1 MDSSIAINIQKKRK
15 NMKRKIVYS
24 LFVSFLV
31 SCFQQLSAQDAAG
44 VKVIVEERTHPLI
57 WILLAIM
64 FGLLIA
70 IFVLSKLYLKV
81 VTKNISKITM
91 LLLPM
96 LFLGSSLF
104 AEDAAAA
111 PFKTEVV
118 YQPISAMTAWLFAA
132 GIGFEVLVIVFF
144 GLKLSAFLKKINVVE
159 ADEAT
164 GSLLTM
170 PKFWDNINASVA
182 IEKEKDIQMDHEYD
196 GIHELDNNLPPWWKY
211 SFYVSIVWAIL
222 YMGYYHLGDGELSIP
237 AYEHEMELA
246 KIEKAEIAKTMASKV
261 DESNVTL
268 ADASGIADGAAI
280 FKSNC
285 AACHGNAGEGNV
297 GPNLTDK
304 FWLHGGDMNSIY
316 KTVKVGWPAKGM
328 KSWEAELSPV
338 QMKNVASYIKSLAGT
353 NPANAKA
360 PQGEEFMEG
369 ATAVTDSTKAVV
381 DTTATAKVD
390 TVVKDLAKK

>member
-1 MDSSIAINIQKKRK
+1 
-15 NMKRKIVYS
+15 MKRKIVYS

-44 VKVIVEERTHPLI
+44 VKIIVEERTHPLI

-81 VTKNISKITM
+81 VTKNISKVTM

-96 LFLGSSLF
+96 LFLGGSMF
-104 AEDAAAA
+104 AQDAAT

-118 YQPISAMTAWLFAA
+118 YQPISAMTAWLFAG
-132 GIGFEVLVIVFF
+132 GIGFEVLVLVFF
-144 GLKLSAFLKKINVVE
+144 GMKLSGFLRKIEVID
-159 ADEAT
+159 ADKPLGAIM
-164 GSLLTM
+164 TM

-211 SFYVSIVWAIL
+211 SFYVSIVWSIL
-222 YMGYYHLGDGELSIP
+222 YLGYYHLGDGELSIP
-237 AYEHEMELA
+237 AYEREMELA

-261 DESNVTL
+261 DESNVTM
-268 ADASGIADGAAI
+268 ADASGIADGATI
-280 FKSNC
+280 YKSNC

-304 FWLHGGDMNSIY
+304 FWLHGGDMTSIY

-360 PQGEEFMEG
+360 PQGEEFIEG
-369 ATAVTDSTKAVV
+369 ATAGADSTKAEVDTTTAVV
-381 DTTATAKVD
+381 DTTA
-390 TVVKDLAKK
+390 KDLAKK

>member
-1 MDSSIAINIQKKRK
+1 MGSSNAINIQKKRK

-81 VTKNISKITM
+81 VTKNISKIAM

-96 LFLGSSLF
+96 LFLGGSMF
-104 AEDAAAA
+104 AQDAVA

-132 GIGFEVLVIVFF
+132 GIGFEVLVLVFF
-144 GLKLSAFLKKINVVE
+144 GMKLSGFLRKIEVID
-159 ADEAT
+159 ADKPLGAIM
-164 GSLLTM
+164 TM

-211 SFYVSIVWAIL
+211 SFYISIVWAIL

-261 DESNVTL
+261 DESNVTMS
-268 ADASGIADGAAI
+268 DASGIADGAAI
-280 FKSNC
+280 YKSNC

-304 FWLHGGDMNSIY
+304 FWLHGGDMTSIY

-360 PQGEEFMEG
+360 PQGEEFIEG
-369 ATAVTDSTKAVV
+369 ATAGADSTKVVV

-390 TVVKDLAKK
+390 TAAKDLAKK

>member
-1 MDSSIAINIQKKRK
+1 MGSSIAINIQKKRK

-24 LFVSFLV
+24 LLVSFLV

-81 VTKNISKITM
+81 VTKNISKISM

-96 LFLGSSLF
+96 LFLGGSMF
-104 AEDAAAA
+104 AQDAAA

-132 GIGFEVLVIVFF
+132 GIGFEVLVLVFF
-144 GLKLSAFLKKINVVE
+144 GMKLSGFLRKIEVID
-159 ADEAT
+159 ADKPLGAIM
-164 GSLLTM
+164 TM

-211 SFYVSIVWAIL
+211 SFYISIVWSIL
-222 YMGYYHLGDGELSIP
+222 YLGYYHIGDGELSIQE
-237 AYEHEMELA
+237 YQNEMELA

-268 ADASGIADGAAI
+268 ADASGIADGATI
-280 FKSNC
+280 YKSSC
-285 AACHGNAGEGNV
+285 AACHGNAGEGVV

-304 FWLHGGDMNSIY
+304 FWLHGGDMTSIY

-360 PQGEEFMEG
+360 PQGEEFIEG
-369 ATAVTDSTKAVV
+369 ATPGADSTKAVV
-381 DTTATAKVD
+381 DTTA
-390 TVVKDLAKK
+390 KDLAKK

>member
-1 MDSSIAINIQKKRK
+1 
-15 NMKRKIVYS
+15 MKRKIVYS
-24 LFVSFLV
+24 LLVSFLV

-81 VTKNISKITM
+81 VTKNISKISM

-96 LFLGSSLF
+96 LFLGGSMF
-104 AEDAAAA
+104 AQDAAA

-132 GIGFEVLVIVFF
+132 GIGFEVLVLVFF
-144 GLKLSAFLKKINVVE
+144 GMKLSGFLRKIEVID
-159 ADEAT
+159 ADKPLGAIM
-164 GSLLTM
+164 TM

-211 SFYVSIVWAIL
+211 SFYISIVWSIL
-222 YMGYYHLGDGELSIP
+222 YLGYYHLGDGELSIP

-261 DESNVTL
+261 DESNVTMS
-268 ADASGIADGAAI
+268 DASGIADGAAI

-304 FWLHGGDMNSIY
+304 FWLHGGDMTSIY

-338 QMKNVASYIKSLAGT
+338 QMKNVASYIKSLVGT

-360 PQGEEFMEG
+360 PQGEEFIEG
-369 ATAVTDSTKAVV
+369 ATAGTDSTKVVV
-381 DTTATAKVD
+381 DTTTAKVD
-390 TVVKDLAKK
+390 TAAKDLAKK

>member
-1 MDSSIAINIQKKRK
+1 MGSSNAINIQKKRK

-81 VTKNISKITM
+81 VTKNISKIAM

-96 LFLGSSLF
+96 LFLGGSMF
-104 AEDAAAA
+104 AQDAVA

-132 GIGFEVLVIVFF
+132 GIGFEVLVLVFF
-144 GLKLSAFLKKINVVE
+144 GMKLSGFLRKIEVID
-159 ADEAT
+159 ADKPLGAIM
-164 GSLLTM
+164 TM

-211 SFYVSIVWAIL
+211 SFYVSIVWSIL
-222 YMGYYHLGDGELSIP
+222 YLGYYHLGDGELSIP
-237 AYEHEMELA
+237 AYEREMELA

-261 DESNVTL
+261 DESNVTM
-268 ADASGIADGAAI
+268 ADASGIADGATI
-280 FKSNC
+280 YKSNC

-304 FWLHGGDMNSIY
+304 FWLHGGDMTSIY

-338 QMKNVASYIKSLAGT
+338 QMKNVASYIKSLVGT

-360 PQGEEFMEG
+360 PQGEEFIEG
-369 ATAVTDSTKAVV
+369 ATAGADSTKAVV
-381 DTTATAKVD
+381 DTTTAIVD
-390 TVVKDLAKK
+390 TTAKDLAKK

>member
-1 MDSSIAINIQKKRK
+1 MGSSNAINIQKKRK

-81 VTKNISKITM
+81 VTKNISKIAM

-96 LFLGSSLF
+96 LFLGGSMF
-104 AEDAAAA
+104 AQDAVA

-132 GIGFEVLVIVFF
+132 GIGFEVLVLVFF
-144 GLKLSAFLKKINVVE
+144 GMKLSGFLRKIEVID
-159 ADEAT
+159 ADKPLGAIM
-164 GSLLTM
+164 TM

-211 SFYVSIVWAIL
+211 SFYISIVWSIL
-222 YMGYYHLGDGELSIP
+222 YLGYYHLGDGELSIP
-237 AYEHEMELA
+237 AYEREMELA

-261 DESNVTL
+261 DESNVTM
-268 ADASGIADGAAI
+268 ADASGIADGATI
-280 FKSNC
+280 YKSNC

-304 FWLHGGDMNSIY
+304 FWLHGGDMTSIY

-360 PQGEEFMEG
+360 PQGEEFIEG
-369 ATAVTDSTKAVV
+369 ATAGADSTKVVV

-390 TVVKDLAKK
+390 TAAKDLAKK

>member
-1 MDSSIAINIQKKRK
+1 
-15 NMKRKIVYS
+15 MKRKIVYS

-81 VTKNISKITM
+81 VTKNISKVTM

-96 LFLGSSLF
+96 LFLGGSMF
-104 AEDAAAA
+104 AQDAAT

-118 YQPISAMTAWLFAA
+118 YQPISAMTAWLFAG
-132 GIGFEVLVIVFF
+132 GIGFEVLVLVFF
-144 GLKLSAFLKKINVVE
+144 GMKLSGFLRKIEVIDVDKPLG
-159 ADEAT
+159 AIM
-164 GSLLTM
+164 TM

-211 SFYVSIVWAIL
+211 SFYVSIVWSIL
-222 YMGYYHLGDGELSIP
+222 YLGYYHLGDGELSIP
-237 AYEHEMELA
+237 AYEREMELA

-261 DESNVTL
+261 DESNVTM
-268 ADASGIADGAAI
+268 ADASGIADGATI
-280 FKSNC
+280 YKSNC

-304 FWLHGGDMNSIY
+304 FWLHGGDMTSIY

-360 PQGEEFMEG
+360 PQGEEFIEG
-369 ATAVTDSTKAVV
+369 ATAGTDSTKAVV
-381 DTTATAKVD
+381 DTTTAVVD
-390 TVVKDLAKK
+390 TTAKDLAKK

>member
-1 MDSSIAINIQKKRK
+1 
-15 NMKRKIVYS
+15 MKRKIVYS
-24 LFVSFLV
+24 LFASFLA

-81 VTKNISKITM
+81 VTKNISKIAM

-96 LFLGSSLF
+96 LFLGGSMF
-104 AEDAAAA
+104 AQDAAA

-132 GIGFEVLVIVFF
+132 GIGFEVLVLVFF
-144 GLKLSAFLKKINVVE
+144 GMKLSGFLRKIEVID
-159 ADEAT
+159 ADKPLGAIM
-164 GSLLTM
+164 TM

-211 SFYVSIVWAIL
+211 SFYVSIVWSIL
-222 YMGYYHLGDGELSIP
+222 YLGYYHLGDGELSIP

-261 DESNVTL
+261 DESNVTMS
-268 ADASGIADGAAI
+268 DASGIADGAAI
-280 FKSNC
+280 YKSNC

-304 FWLHGGDMNSIY
+304 FWLHGGDMTSIY

-338 QMKNVASYIKSLAGT
+338 QMKNVASYIKSLVGT

-360 PQGEEFMEG
+360 PQGEEFIEG
-369 ATAVTDSTKAVV
+369 ATAGADSTKVVV

-390 TVVKDLAKK
+390 TAAKDLAKK

>member
-1 MDSSIAINIQKKRK
+1 
-15 NMKRKIVYS
+15 MKRKIVYS

-81 VTKNISKITM
+81 VTKNISKIAM

-96 LFLGSSLF
+96 LFLGGSMF
-104 AEDAAAA
+104 AQDAVA

-132 GIGFEVLVIVFF
+132 GIGFEVLVLVFF
-144 GLKLSAFLKKINVVE
+144 GMKLSGFLRKIEVID
-159 ADEAT
+159 ADKPLGAIM
-164 GSLLTM
+164 TM

-211 SFYVSIVWAIL
+211 SFYISIVWSIL
-222 YMGYYHLGDGELSIP
+222 YLGYYHLGDGELSIP
-237 AYEHEMELA
+237 AYEREMELA

-261 DESNVTL
+261 DESNVTM
-268 ADASGIADGAAI
+268 ADASGIADGATI
-280 FKSNC
+280 YKSNC

-304 FWLHGGDMNSIY
+304 FWLHGGDMTSIY

-338 QMKNVASYIKSLAGT
+338 QMKNVASYIKSLVGT

-360 PQGEEFMEG
+360 PQGEEFIEG
-369 ATAVTDSTKAVV
+369 ATAGADSTKAVV
-381 DTTATAKVD
+381 DTTTAIVD
-390 TVVKDLAKK
+390 TTAKDLAKK

>member
-1 MDSSIAINIQKKRK
+1 MGSSNAINIQKKRK

-81 VTKNISKITM
+81 VTKNISKIAM

-96 LFLGSSLF
+96 LFLGGSMF
-104 AEDAAAA
+104 AQDAVA

-132 GIGFEVLVIVFF
+132 GIGFEVLVLVFF
-144 GLKLSAFLKKINVVE
+144 GMKLSGFLRKIEVID
-159 ADEAT
+159 ADKPLGAIM
-164 GSLLTM
+164 TM

-211 SFYVSIVWAIL
+211 SFYVSIVWSIL
-222 YMGYYHLGDGELSIP
+222 YLGYYHLGDGELSIP
-237 AYEHEMELA
+237 AYEREMELA

-261 DESNVTL
+261 DESNVTM

-280 FKSNC
+280 YKSNC

-304 FWLHGGDMNSIY
+304 FWLHGGDMTSIY

-360 PQGEEFMEG
+360 PQGEEFIEG
-369 ATAVTDSTKAVV
+369 ATAGADSTKAVV
-381 DTTATAKVD
+381 DTTTAKVD
-390 TVVKDLAKK
+390 TTAKDLAKK

>member
-1 MDSSIAINIQKKRK
+1 MGSSNAINIQKKRK

-81 VTKNISKITM
+81 VTKNISKIAM

-96 LFLGSSLF
+96 LFLGGSMF
-104 AEDAAAA
+104 AQDAVA

-132 GIGFEVLVIVFF
+132 GIGFEVLVLVFF
-144 GLKLSAFLKKINVVE
+144 GMKLSGFLRKIEVID
-159 ADEAT
+159 ADKPLGAIM
-164 GSLLTM
+164 TM

-196 GIHELDNNLPPWWKY
+196 GIHELDNNLTALVEIQFLY
-211 SFYVSIVWAIL
+211 LNCMVDFIL
-222 YMGYYHLGDGELSIP
+222 RL
-237 AYEHEMELA
+237 
-246 KIEKAEIAKTMASKV
+246 
-261 DESNVTL
+261 
-268 ADASGIADGAAI
+268 
-280 FKSNC
+280 
-285 AACHGNAGEGNV
+285 
-297 GPNLTDK
+297 
-304 FWLHGGDMNSIY
+304 
-316 KTVKVGWPAKGM
+316 
-328 KSWEAELSPV
+328 LSP
-338 QMKNVASYIKSLAGT
+338 
-353 NPANAKA
+353 
-360 PQGEEFMEG
+360 
-369 ATAVTDSTKAVV
+369 
-381 DTTATAKVD
+381 
-390 TVVKDLAKK
+390 

>member
-1 MDSSIAINIQKKRK
+1 MGSSNAINIQKKRK

-24 LFVSFLV
+24 LLVSFLV

-81 VTKNISKITM
+81 VTKNISKIAM

-96 LFLGSSLF
+96 LFLGGSMF
-104 AEDAAAA
+104 AQDAAA

-132 GIGFEVLVIVFF
+132 GIGFEVLVLVFF
-144 GLKLSAFLKKINVVE
+144 GMKLSGFLRKIEVID
-159 ADEAT
+159 ADKPLGAIM
-164 GSLLTM
+164 TM

-211 SFYVSIVWAIL
+211 SFYISIVWSIL
-222 YMGYYHLGDGELSIP
+222 YLGYYHLGDGELSIP
-237 AYEHEMELA
+237 AYEREMELA

-261 DESNVTL
+261 DESNVTM
-268 ADASGIADGAAI
+268 ADASGIADGATI
-280 FKSNC
+280 YKSNC

-304 FWLHGGDMNSIY
+304 FWLHGGDMTSIY

-338 QMKNVASYIKSLAGT
+338 QMKNVASYIKSLVGT

-360 PQGEEFMEG
+360 PQGEEFIEG
-369 ATAVTDSTKAVV
+369 ATAGADSTKAVV
-381 DTTATAKVD
+381 DTTTAIVD
-390 TVVKDLAKK
+390 TTAKDLAKK

>member
-1 MDSSIAINIQKKRK
+1 MGSSNAINIQKKRK

-81 VTKNISKITM
+81 VTKNISKIAM

-96 LFLGSSLF
+96 LFLGGSMF
-104 AEDAAAA
+104 AQDAVA

-132 GIGFEVLVIVFF
+132 GIGFEVLVLVFF
-144 GLKLSAFLKKINVVE
+144 GMKLSGFLRKIEVID
-159 ADEAT
+159 ADKPLGAIM
-164 GSLLTM
+164 TM

-211 SFYVSIVWAIL
+211 SFYISIVWSIL
-222 YMGYYHLGDGELSIP
+222 YLGYYHLGDGELSIP
-237 AYEHEMELA
+237 AYEREMELA

-261 DESNVTL
+261 DESNVTM
-268 ADASGIADGAAI
+268 ADASGIADGATI
-280 FKSNC
+280 YKSNC

-304 FWLHGGDMNSIY
+304 FWLHGGDMTSIY

-338 QMKNVASYIKSLAGT
+338 QMKNVASYIKSLVGT

-360 PQGEEFMEG
+360 PQGEEFIEG
-369 ATAVTDSTKAVV
+369 ATAGADSTKAVV
-381 DTTATAKVD
+381 DTTTAVVD
-390 TVVKDLAKK
+390 TTAKDLAKK

>member
-1 MDSSIAINIQKKRK
+1 MGSSNAINIQKKRK

-81 VTKNISKITM
+81 VTKNISKIAM

-96 LFLGSSLF
+96 LFLGGSMF
-104 AEDAAAA
+104 AQDAVA

-132 GIGFEVLVIVFF
+132 GIGFEVLVLVFF
-144 GLKLSAFLKKINVVE
+144 GMKLSGFLRKIEVID
-159 ADEAT
+159 ADKPLGAIM
-164 GSLLTM
+164 TM

-211 SFYVSIVWAIL
+211 SFYISIVWSIL
-222 YMGYYHLGDGELSIP
+222 YLGYYHLGDGELSIP
-237 AYEHEMELA
+237 AYEREMELA

-261 DESNVTL
+261 DESNVTM
-268 ADASGIADGAAI
+268 ADASGIADGATI
-280 FKSNC
+280 YKSNC

-304 FWLHGGDMNSIY
+304 FWLHGGDMTSIY

-338 QMKNVASYIKSLAGT
+338 QMKNVASYIKSLVGT

-360 PQGEEFMEG
+360 PQGEEFIEG
-369 ATAVTDSTKAVV
+369 ATAGTDSTKAVV
-381 DTTATAKVD
+381 DTTTAVVD
-390 TVVKDLAKK
+390 TTAKDLAKK

>member
-1 MDSSIAINIQKKRK
+1 
-15 NMKRKIVYS
+15 MKRKIVYS
-24 LFVSFLV
+24 LLVSFLV

-81 VTKNISKITM
+81 VTKNISKIAM

-96 LFLGSSLF
+96 LFLGGSMF
-104 AEDAAAA
+104 AQDAVA

-132 GIGFEVLVIVFF
+132 GIGFEVLVLVFF
-144 GLKLSAFLKKINVVE
+144 GMKLSGFLRKIEVID
-159 ADEAT
+159 ADKPLGAIM
-164 GSLLTM
+164 TM

-211 SFYVSIVWAIL
+211 SFYISIVWSIL
-222 YMGYYHLGDGELSIP
+222 YLGYYHLGDGELSIP
-237 AYEHEMELA
+237 AYEREMELA

-261 DESNVTL
+261 DESNVTM
-268 ADASGIADGAAI
+268 ADASGIADGATI
-280 FKSNC
+280 YKSNC

-304 FWLHGGDMNSIY
+304 FWLHGGDMTSIY

-338 QMKNVASYIKSLAGT
+338 QMKNVASYIKSLVGT

-360 PQGEEFMEG
+360 PQGEEFIEG
-369 ATAVTDSTKAVV
+369 ATAGADSTKAVV
-381 DTTATAKVD
+381 DTTTAIVD
-390 TVVKDLAKK
+390 TTAKDLAKK

>member
-1 MDSSIAINIQKKRK
+1 
-15 NMKRKIVYS
+15 MKRKIVYS
-24 LFVSFLV
+24 LLVSFLV

-64 FGLLIA
+64 FGLLVA

-104 AEDAAAA
+104 ADDAAAA

-118 YQPISAMTAWLFAA
+118 YQPISTMTAWLFAA

-159 ADEAT
+159 ADEAK

-170 PKFWDNINASVA
+170 PKFWDNVNASVA

-211 SFYVSIVWAIL
+211 SFYISIVWAIL

-261 DESNVTL
+261 DENNVTM

-280 FKSNC
+280 FKANC

-338 QMKNVASYIKSLAGT
+338 QMKNVTSYIKSLAGT

-360 PQGEEFMEG
+360 PQGEEFIEG
-369 ATAVTDSTKAVV
+369 ATAATDSTKTTVDTATVKV
-381 DTTATAKVD
+381 DTTA
-390 TVVKDLAKK
+390 KDLAKK

>member
-1 MDSSIAINIQKKRK
+1 MGSSNAINIQKKRK

-81 VTKNISKITM
+81 VTKNISKIAM

-96 LFLGSSLF
+96 LFLGGSMF
-104 AEDAAAA
+104 AQDAVA

-132 GIGFEVLVIVFF
+132 GIGFEVLVLVFF
-144 GLKLSAFLKKINVVE
+144 GMKLSGFLRKIEVID
-159 ADEAT
+159 ADKPLGAIM
-164 GSLLTM
+164 TM

-211 SFYVSIVWAIL
+211 SFYISIVWSIL
-222 YMGYYHLGDGELSIP
+222 YLGYYHLGDGELSIP
-237 AYEHEMELA
+237 AYEREMELA

-261 DESNVTL
+261 DESNVTM
-268 ADASGIADGAAI
+268 ADASGIADGATI
-280 FKSNC
+280 YKSNC

-304 FWLHGGDMNSIY
+304 FWLHGGDMTSIY

-338 QMKNVASYIKSLAGT
+338 QMKNVASYIKSLVGT

-360 PQGEEFMEG
+360 PQGEEFIEG
-369 ATAVTDSTKAVV
+369 ATAGADSTKAVV
-381 DTTATAKVD
+381 DTTTAIVD
-390 TVVKDLAKK
+390 TTAKDLAKK

>member
-1 MDSSIAINIQKKRK
+1 
-15 NMKRKIVYS
+15 MKRKIVYS
-24 LFVSFLV
+24 LLVSFLV

-81 VTKNISKITM
+81 VTKNISKISM

-96 LFLGSSLF
+96 LFLGGSMF
-104 AEDAAAA
+104 AQDAAA

-132 GIGFEVLVIVFF
+132 GIGFEVLVLVFF
-144 GLKLSAFLKKINVVE
+144 GMKLSGFLRKIEVID
-159 ADEAT
+159 ADKPLGAIM
-164 GSLLTM
+164 TM

-211 SFYVSIVWAIL
+211 SFYISIVWSIL
-222 YMGYYHLGDGELSIP
+222 YLGYYHLGDGELSIP
-237 AYEHEMELA
+237 AYEREMELA

-261 DESNVTL
+261 DESNVTM
-268 ADASGIADGAAI
+268 ADASGIADGATI
-280 FKSNC
+280 YKSNC

-304 FWLHGGDMNSIY
+304 FWLHGGDMTSIY

-338 QMKNVASYIKSLAGT
+338 QMKNVASYIKSLVGT

-360 PQGEEFMEG
+360 PQGEEFIEG
-369 ATAVTDSTKAVV
+369 ATAGADSTKAVV
-381 DTTATAKVD
+381 DTTTAIVD
-390 TVVKDLAKK
+390 TTAKDLAKK

>member
-1 MDSSIAINIQKKRK
+1 MGSSIAINIQKNEK

-24 LFVSFLV
+24 LLVSFLV

-81 VTKNISKITM
+81 VTKNISKIAM

-96 LFLGSSLF
+96 LFLGGSMF
-104 AEDAAAA
+104 AQDAAA

-132 GIGFEVLVIVFF
+132 GIGFEVLVLVFF
-144 GLKLSAFLKKINVVE
+144 GMKLSGFLRKIEVID
-159 ADEAT
+159 ADKPLGAIM
-164 GSLLTM
+164 TM

-211 SFYVSIVWAIL
+211 SFYISIVWSIL
-222 YMGYYHLGDGELSIP
+222 YLGYYHLGDGELSIP
-237 AYEHEMELA
+237 AYEREMELA

-261 DESNVTL
+261 DESNVTM
-268 ADASGIADGAAI
+268 ADASGIADGATI
-280 FKSNC
+280 YKSNC

-304 FWLHGGDMNSIY
+304 FWLHGGDMTSIY

-338 QMKNVASYIKSLAGT
+338 QMKNVASYIKSLVGT

-360 PQGEEFMEG
+360 PQGEEFIEG
-369 ATAVTDSTKAVV
+369 ATAGADSTKAVV
-381 DTTATAKVD
+381 DTTTAIVD
-390 TVVKDLAKK
+390 TTAKDLAKK

>member
-1 MDSSIAINIQKKRK
+1 
-15 NMKRKIVYS
+15 MKRKIVYS
-24 LFVSFLV
+24 LLVSFLA

-81 VTKNISKITM
+81 VTKNISKVTM

-96 LFLGSSLF
+96 LFLGGSMF
-104 AEDAAAA
+104 AQDAAT

-132 GIGFEVLVIVFF
+132 GIGFEVLVLVFF
-144 GLKLSAFLKKINVVE
+144 GMKLSGFLRKIEVID
-159 ADEAT
+159 ADKPLGAIM
-164 GSLLTM
+164 TM

-211 SFYVSIVWAIL
+211 SFYISIVWSIL
-222 YMGYYHLGDGELSIP
+222 YLGYYHLGDGELSIP
-237 AYEHEMELA
+237 AYEREMELA

-261 DESNVTL
+261 DESNVTM
-268 ADASGIADGAAI
+268 ADASGIADGATI
-280 FKSNC
+280 YKSNC

-304 FWLHGGDMNSIY
+304 FWLHGGDMTSIY

-338 QMKNVASYIKSLAGT
+338 QMKNVASYIKSLVGT

-360 PQGEEFMEG
+360 PQGEEFIEG
-369 ATAVTDSTKAVV
+369 ATAGADSTKAVV
-381 DTTATAKVD
+381 DTTTAIVD
-390 TVVKDLAKK
+390 TTAKDLAKK

>member
-1 MDSSIAINIQKKRK
+1 
-15 NMKRKIVYS
+15 MKRKIVYS
-24 LFVSFLV
+24 LLVSFLV

-81 VTKNISKITM
+81 VTKNISKIAM

-96 LFLGSSLF
+96 LFLGGSMF
-104 AEDAAAA
+104 AQDAAA

-132 GIGFEVLVIVFF
+132 GIGFEVLVLVFF
-144 GLKLSAFLKKINVVE
+144 GMKLSGFLRKIEVID
-159 ADEAT
+159 ADKPLGAIM
-164 GSLLTM
+164 TM

-211 SFYVSIVWAIL
+211 SFYVSIVWSIL
-222 YMGYYHLGDGELSIP
+222 YLGYYHLGDGELSIP

-261 DESNVTL
+261 DESNVTMS
-268 ADASGIADGAAI
+268 DASGIADGAAI
-280 FKSNC
+280 YKSNC

-304 FWLHGGDMNSIY
+304 FWLHGGDMTSIY

-338 QMKNVASYIKSLAGT
+338 QMKNVASYIKSLVGT

-360 PQGEEFMEG
+360 PQGEEFIEG
-369 ATAVTDSTKAVV
+369 ATAGADSTKAVV
-381 DTTATAKVD
+381 DTTTAIVD
-390 TVVKDLAKK
+390 TTAKDLAKK

>member
-1 MDSSIAINIQKKRK
+1 
-15 NMKRKIVYS
+15 MKRKIVYS

-44 VKVIVEERTHPLI
+44 VKIIVEERTHPLI

-81 VTKNISKITM
+81 VTKNISKVTM

-96 LFLGSSLF
+96 LFLGGSMF
-104 AEDAAAA
+104 AQDAAT

-118 YQPISAMTAWLFAA
+118 YQPISAMTAWLFAG
-132 GIGFEVLVIVFF
+132 GIGFEVLVLVFF
-144 GLKLSAFLKKINVVE
+144 GMKLSGFLRKIEVID
-159 ADEAT
+159 ADKPLGAIM
-164 GSLLTM
+164 TM

-182 IEKEKDIQMDHEYD
+182 IEKEKDIQMDHAYD

-211 SFYVSIVWAIL
+211 SFYVSIVWSIL
-222 YMGYYHLGDGELSIP
+222 YLGYYHLGDGELSIP
-237 AYEHEMELA
+237 AYEREMELA

-261 DESNVTL
+261 DESNVTM
-268 ADASGIADGAAI
+268 ADASGIADGATI
-280 FKSNC
+280 YKSNC

-304 FWLHGGDMNSIY
+304 FWLHGGDMTSIY

-360 PQGEEFMEG
+360 PQGEDFIEG
-369 ATAVTDSTKAVV
+369 ATAGTDSTKAVV
-381 DTTATAKVD
+381 DTTTAVVD
-390 TVVKDLAKK
+390 TTAKDLAKK

>member
-1 MDSSIAINIQKKRK
+1 
-15 NMKRKIVYS
+15 MKRKIVYS

-96 LFLGSSLF
+96 LFLGGSMF
-104 AEDAAAA
+104 AQDAAAA
-111 PFKTEVV
+111 PFKTEVM

-144 GLKLSAFLKKINVVE
+144 GMKLSGFLRKIEVID
-159 ADEAT
+159 ADKPLGAIM
-164 GSLLTM
+164 TM

-211 SFYVSIVWAIL
+211 SFYVSIVWSIL
-222 YMGYYHLGDGELSIP
+222 YLGYYHLGDGELSIP
-237 AYEHEMELA
+237 AYEREMELA

-261 DESNVTL
+261 DESNVTM
-268 ADASGIADGAAI
+268 ADASGIADGATI
-280 FKSNC
+280 YKSNC

-304 FWLHGGDMNSIY
+304 FWLHGGDMTSIY

-360 PQGEEFMEG
+360 PQGEEFIEG
-369 ATAVTDSTKAVV
+369 ATAGADSTKAVV
-381 DTTATAKVD
+381 DTATAVVD
-390 TVVKDLAKK
+390 TTAKDLAKK

>member
-1 MDSSIAINIQKKRK
+1 MGSLIAINIQKKRK
-15 NMKRKIVYS
+15 NMKRKIIFS
-24 LFVSFLV
+24 LLVSLLA

-81 VTKNISKITM
+81 VTKNISKISM

-104 AEDAAAA
+104 AQDAAAA
-111 PFKTEVV
+111 PFKTEVI

-144 GLKLSAFLKKINVVE
+144 GMKLSGFLRKIEVID
-159 ADEAT
+159 ADKPLGAIMT
-164 GSLLTM
+164 I
-170 PKFWDNINASVA
+170 PKFWDNVNASVA

-211 SFYVSIVWAIL
+211 SFYISIVWSVL
-222 YMGYYHLGDGELSIP
+222 YLGYYHLGDGELSIP
-237 AYEHEMELA
+237 AYEREMELA
-246 KIEKAEIAKTMASKV
+246 KMEKAEIAKTMASKV
-261 DESNVTL
+261 DESNVTM
-268 ADASGIADGAAI
+268 ADASGIADGATI
-280 FKSNC
+280 YKSSC

-304 FWLHGGDMNSIY
+304 FWLHGGDMTSIY

-328 KSWEAELSPV
+328 KSWEAELTPV
-338 QMKNVASYIKSLAGT
+338 QMKNVSSYIKSLVGT
-353 NPANAKA
+353 NPANAKPA
-360 PQGEEFMEG
+360 QGEEFIEG
-369 ATAVTDSTKAVV
+369 ATAGADSTKAVV
-381 DTTATAKVD
+381 DTTATARVD
-390 TVVKDLAKK
+390 TTAKDLAKK

>member
-1 MDSSIAINIQKKRK
+1 
-15 NMKRKIVYS
+15 MKRKIVYS

-81 VTKNISKITM
+81 VTKNISKVTM

-96 LFLGSSLF
+96 LFLGGSMF
-104 AEDAAAA
+104 AQDAAT

-132 GIGFEVLVIVFF
+132 GIGFEVLVLVFF
-144 GLKLSAFLKKINVVE
+144 GMKLSGFLRKIEVID
-159 ADEAT
+159 ADKPLGAIM
-164 GSLLTM
+164 TM

-211 SFYVSIVWAIL
+211 SFYISIVWSIL
-222 YMGYYHLGDGELSIP
+222 YLGYYHLGDGELSIP
-237 AYEHEMELA
+237 AYEREMELA

-261 DESNVTL
+261 DESNVTM
-268 ADASGIADGAAI
+268 ADASGIADGATI
-280 FKSNC
+280 YKSNC

-304 FWLHGGDMNSIY
+304 FWLHGGDMTSIY

-338 QMKNVASYIKSLAGT
+338 QMKNVASYIKSLVGT

-360 PQGEEFMEG
+360 PQGEEFIEG
-369 ATAVTDSTKAVV
+369 ATAGADSTKAVV
-381 DTTATAKVD
+381 DTTTAIVD
-390 TVVKDLAKK
+390 TTAKDLAKK

>member
-1 MDSSIAINIQKKRK
+1 
-15 NMKRKIVYS
+15 MKRKIVYS

-44 VKVIVEERTHPLI
+44 VKIIVEERTHPLI

-81 VTKNISKITM
+81 VTKNISKVTM

-96 LFLGSSLF
+96 LFLGGSMF
-104 AEDAAAA
+104 AQDAAT

-118 YQPISAMTAWLFAA
+118 YQPISAMTAWLFAG
-132 GIGFEVLVIVFF
+132 GIGFEVLVLVFF
-144 GLKLSAFLKKINVVE
+144 GMKLSGFLRKIEVIDVDKPLG
-159 ADEAT
+159 AIM
-164 GSLLTM
+164 TM

-211 SFYVSIVWAIL
+211 SFYVSIVWSIL
-222 YMGYYHLGDGELSIP
+222 YLGYYHLGDGELSIP
-237 AYEHEMELA
+237 AYEREMELA

-261 DESNVTL
+261 DESNVTM
-268 ADASGIADGAAI
+268 ADASGIADGATI
-280 FKSNC
+280 YKSNC

-304 FWLHGGDMNSIY
+304 FWLHGGDMTSIY

-360 PQGEEFMEG
+360 PQGEEFIEG
-369 ATAVTDSTKAVV
+369 ATAGTDSTKAVV
-381 DTTATAKVD
+381 DTTTAVVD
-390 TVVKDLAKK
+390 TTAKDLAKK

>member
-1 MDSSIAINIQKKRK
+1 MGSSNAINIQKKRK

-81 VTKNISKITM
+81 VTKNISKIAM

-96 LFLGSSLF
+96 LFLGGSMF
-104 AEDAAAA
+104 AQDAVA

-132 GIGFEVLVIVFF
+132 GIGFEVLVLVFF
-144 GLKLSAFLKKINVVE
+144 GMKLSGFLRKIEVID
-159 ADEAT
+159 ADKPLGAIM
-164 GSLLTM
+164 TM

-211 SFYVSIVWAIL
+211 SFYISIVWSIL

-261 DESNVTL
+261 DESNVTI

-280 FKSNC
+280 YKSNC

-304 FWLHGGDMNSIY
+304 FWLHGGDMTSIY

-360 PQGEEFMEG
+360 PQGEEFIEG
-369 ATAVTDSTKAVV
+369 ATAGADSTKVVV

-390 TVVKDLAKK
+390 TAAKDLAKK

>member
-1 MDSSIAINIQKKRK
+1 MGSSNAINIQKKRK

-81 VTKNISKITM
+81 VTKNISKIAM

-96 LFLGSSLF
+96 LFLGGSMF
-104 AEDAAAA
+104 AQDAVA

-132 GIGFEVLVIVFF
+132 GIGFEVLVLVFF
-144 GLKLSAFLKKINVVE
+144 GMKLSGFLRKIEVID
-159 ADEAT
+159 ADKPLGAIM
-164 GSLLTM
+164 TM

-211 SFYVSIVWAIL
+211 SFYISIVWSIL
-222 YMGYYHLGDGELSIP
+222 YLGYYHLGDGELSIP
-237 AYEHEMELA
+237 AYEREMELA

-261 DESNVTL
+261 DENNVTM

-280 FKSNC
+280 YKSNC

-304 FWLHGGDMNSIY
+304 FWLHGGDMTSIY

-360 PQGEEFMEG
+360 PQGEEFIEG
-369 ATAVTDSTKAVV
+369 ATAGADSTKVVV

-390 TVVKDLAKK
+390 TAAKDLAKK

>member
-1 MDSSIAINIQKKRK
+1 
-15 NMKRKIVYS
+15 
-24 LFVSFLV
+24 
-31 SCFQQLSAQDAAG
+31 
-44 VKVIVEERTHPLI
+44 LI

-81 VTKNISKITM
+81 VTKNISKIAM

-104 AEDAAAA
+104 AQDAAAA

-118 YQPISAMTAWLFAA
+118 YQPISSMTAWLFAA
-132 GIGFEVLVIVFF
+132 GIGFEVLVLVFF
-144 GLKLSAFLKKINVVE
+144 GVKLSGFLRKIDVIE
-159 ADEAT
+159 ADKPLGTIIA
-164 GSLLTM
+164 M

-211 SFYVSIVWAIL
+211 SFYISIVWAIL

-261 DESNVTL
+261 DESNVTMS
-268 ADASGIADGAAI
+268 DASGIADGAAI

-304 FWLHGGDMNSIY
+304 FWLHGGDMTSIY

-360 PQGEEFMEG
+360 PQGEEFIEG
-369 ATAVTDSTKAVV
+369 ATAGTDSTKAVV

-390 TVVKDLAKK
+390 TAAKNLAKK

>member
-1 MDSSIAINIQKKRK
+1 
-15 NMKRKIVYS
+15 MKRKIVYS
-24 LFVSFLV
+24 LLVSFLV

-81 VTKNISKITM
+81 VTKNISKIAM

-96 LFLGSSLF
+96 LFLGGSMF
-104 AEDAAAA
+104 AQDAAA

-132 GIGFEVLVIVFF
+132 GIGFEVLVLVFF
-144 GLKLSAFLKKINVVE
+144 GMKLSGFLRKIEVID
-159 ADEAT
+159 ADKPLGAIM
-164 GSLLTM
+164 TM

-211 SFYVSIVWAIL
+211 SFYISIVWSIL
-222 YMGYYHLGDGELSIP
+222 YLGYYHLGDGELSIP
-237 AYEHEMELA
+237 AYEREMELA

-261 DESNVTL
+261 DESNVTM
-268 ADASGIADGAAI
+268 ADASGIADGATI
-280 FKSNC
+280 YKSNC

-304 FWLHGGDMNSIY
+304 FWLHGGDMTSIY

-338 QMKNVASYIKSLAGT
+338 QMKNVASYIKSLVGT

-360 PQGEEFMEG
+360 PQGEEFIEG
-369 ATAVTDSTKAVV
+369 ATAGADSTKAVV
-381 DTTATAKVD
+381 DTTTAIVD
-390 TVVKDLAKK
+390 TTAKDLAKK

>member
-1 MDSSIAINIQKKRK
+1 MGSSNAINIQKKRK

-118 YQPISAMTAWLFAA
+118 YQPISAMTALLFAA
-132 GIGFEVLVIVFF
+132 GIGFEVLVLVFF

-211 SFYVSIVWAIL
+211 SFYVSIVWSIL

-268 ADASGIADGAAI
+268 SDASGIADGAAI

-304 FWLHGGDMNSIY
+304 FWLHGGDMTSIY

-360 PQGEEFMEG
+360 PQGEEFIEG
-369 ATAVTDSTKAVV
+369 ATAGTDSTKAVV

-390 TVVKDLAKK
+390 TAAKNLAKK

>member
-1 MDSSIAINIQKKRK
+1 
-15 NMKRKIVYS
+15 MKRKIVYS

-81 VTKNISKITM
+81 VTKNISKIAM

-96 LFLGSSLF
+96 LFLGGSMF
-104 AEDAAAA
+104 AQDAVA

-132 GIGFEVLVIVFF
+132 GIGFEVLVLVFF
-144 GLKLSAFLKKINVVE
+144 GMKLSGFLRKIEVID
-159 ADEAT
+159 ADKPLGAIM
-164 GSLLTM
+164 TM

-211 SFYVSIVWAIL
+211 SFYVSIVWSIL
-222 YMGYYHLGDGELSIP
+222 YLGYYHLGDGELSIP

-261 DESNVTL
+261 DESNVTMS
-268 ADASGIADGAAI
+268 DASGIADGAAI
-280 FKSNC
+280 YKSNC

-304 FWLHGGDMNSIY
+304 FWLHGGDMTSIY

-360 PQGEEFMEG
+360 PQGEEFIEG
-369 ATAVTDSTKAVV
+369 ATAGADSTKVVV

-390 TVVKDLAKK
+390 TAAKDLAKK

>member
-1 MDSSIAINIQKKRK
+1 
-15 NMKRKIVYS
+15 MKRKIVYS
-24 LFVSFLV
+24 LLVSFLV

-81 VTKNISKITM
+81 VTKNISKIAM

-104 AEDAAAA
+104 AQDAAAA

-118 YQPISAMTAWLFAA
+118 YQPISSMTAWLFAA
-132 GIGFEVLVIVFF
+132 GIGFEVLVLVFF
-144 GLKLSAFLKKINVVE
+144 GVKLSGFLRKIDVIE
-159 ADEAT
+159 ADKPLGTIIA
-164 GSLLTM
+164 M

-211 SFYVSIVWAIL
+211 SFYISIVWAIL

-261 DESNVTL
+261 DENNVTM

-280 FKSNC
+280 FKANC

-338 QMKNVASYIKSLAGT
+338 QMKNVTSYIKSLAGT

-360 PQGEEFMEG
+360 PQGEEFIEG
-369 ATAVTDSTKAVV
+369 ATAATDSTKTTVDTATVKV
-381 DTTATAKVD
+381 DTTA
-390 TVVKDLAKK
+390 KDLAKK